1 MQILNDGFGT
11 RHISTTAGILTSE
24 LLQHGKQNTMQAT
37 HIHKNEHNKNGIC
50 QLRNW
55 TQSSSTAALGIFA
68 FLFHHITYLSLL
80 ESGIKTGKW
89 ASYLALWS
97 ISSSTSESIKLRKK
111 KHYPPMPSKCW
122 RHKNYKK
129 KILLRSPFP
138 NLPVSAFVS
147 LPPFLPP
154 RRLFS
159 RFLYVIH
166 KKVRK
171 SCRDQDS
178 NLGYCGHNAGS

>member
-111 KHYPPMPSKCW
+111 KHYPPMPTQEK
-122 RHKNYKK
+122 
-129 KILLRSPFP
+129 PFQRP
-138 NLPVSAFVS
+138 S
-147 LPPFLPP
+147 P
-154 RRLFS
+154 RRSFHDPLRKYGRS
-159 RFLYVIH
+159 SQVLEWFLSITQHWVAQSKGY
-166 KKVRK
+166 RLTACSWFP
-171 SCRDQDS
+171 SCWERDK
-178 NLGYCGHNAGS
+178 